1 MATVV
6 IFDEGKVTVSDT
18 GAGTAATYNPKSGT
32 TPIYVAQLNAPAP
45 TDAKVGD
52 RIQGADGNMY
62 TVVAHKPSALE
73 SMLNR
78 VIGVNEVADKPPAS
92 TGGRETRVRVML
104 GATGEYNYPFPT
116 GRTVYELVRPAIA
129 AAYAGHWNG
138 AKGKVRV
145 ELAGDPGGAVNGGAS
160 LAANGTVIDGTIM
173 EGNLDSYRKE
183 VEVTGRLD
191 VNLRLDGGAPT
202 VLLVVTPL

>member
-1 MATVV
+1 MDELLIRVKDGKATVV
-6 IFDEGKVTVSDT
+6 EQTSAGMKVDGAAVTV
-18 GAGTAATYNPKSGT
+18 
-32 TPIYVAQLNAPAP
+32 PAVKEG
-45 TDAKVGD
+45 AKVGD
-52 RIQGADGNMY
+52 KVTGADGNVY
-62 TVVAHKPSALE
+62 TIVAHNPSEMETALFK
-73 SMLNR
+73 
-78 VIGVNEVADKPPAS
+78 VIGVNQGIENPTYS
-92 TGGRETRVRVML
+92 TGDREVRARVLL

-116 GRTVYELVRPAIA
+116 GRTVYELVRPAIP